1 MALLEDTST
10 KLDAKGIKRVQG
22 IVGLMIFSGLGVNN
36 NLLVS
41 LSSIGAQQSTAT
53 ENTNAWITQLLYY
66 VATYPDYGILFKAS
80 DLILAAHSDARFINE
95 SKARSRAGDHMFLSE
110 NVPTPIVF
118 CLIVY
123 GFGV

>member
-41 LSSIGAQQSTAT
+41 FSSIGAQQSTAT
-53 ENTNAWITQLLYY
+53 ENTNA
-66 VATYPDYGILFKAS
+66 
-80 DLILAAHSDARFINE
+80 
-95 SKARSRAGDHMFLSE
+95 
-110 NVPTPIVF
+110 
-118 CLIVY
+118 
-123 GFGV
+123 